1 MGRGRIVRLAFLGTP
16 DFAVPSLTRLHGAG
30 HTIPIVLTQ
39 PDRPAGRGRKVS
51 SSSVKR
57 AALGR
62 GLEVFQPE
70 KLDEAAIRRIA
81 SETVDA
87 AVVVAYGLIL
97 PAALLRLPP
106 HGCLNLHA
114 SMLPRYRGAAPIAHA
129 ILRGETTIGV
139 TTLLMDEGI
148 DTGPILLQEES
159 PLGPEE
165 TAGEVEKRLADLGSG
180 LLVETIEGIASGRI
194 VPRAQ
199 TVDRKTYAPK
209 IGPETARIDW
219 SSPPARIVNLV
230 RAMNPRPGATA
241 TLRGETFK
249 IWRAA
254 ASAARR
260 GEEERAAS
268 GTLLAGGGS
277 PRVACGEGGSVV
289 LLELQREGR
298 RRVSGEEAVRGRWL
312 AGGDFLGEAKAL

>member
-1 MGRGRIVRLAFLGTP
+1 MGRGRIVKLAFLGTP
-16 DFAVPSLTRLHGAG
+16 DFAVPSLLGLHDAG
-30 HTIPIVLTQ
+30 HAIRVVLTQ

-51 SSSVKR
+51 PSPVKR
-57 AALGR
+57 AALDR
-62 GLEVFQPE
+62 GLPVFQPE
-70 KLDEAAIRRIA
+70 RLDAAAIGRIA
-81 SETVDA
+81 SESVDA

-106 HGCLNLHA
+106 HGCVNLHA

-129 ILRGETTIGV
+129 ILRGETTTGV

-148 DTGPILLQEES
+148 DTGPILLQKES

-165 TAGEVEKRLADLGSG
+165 TAGEVEKRLSILGAG
-180 LLVETIEGIASGRI
+180 LLVETIEGVAAGRI
-194 VPRAQ
+194 EPRPQ
-199 TVDRKTYAPK
+199 TIDRRTYAPK
-209 IGPETARIDW
+209 IGPETARIAW
-219 SSPPARIVNLV
+219 SSGPALIVNLI
-230 RAMNPRPGATA
+230 RAMNPRPGAT
-241 TLRGETFK
+241 TSRGGESFK

-254 ASAARR
+254 VAAVRR

-268 GTLLAGGGS
+268 GTVLADGGV
-277 PRVACGEGGSVV
+277 PRVACGEGGSVA

-312 AGGDFLGEAKAL
+312 AGGDCLGDAKAL